1 MIAGV
6 CEMAAGMAPPT
17 ATPTTIT
24 EFEEDTSEDFL
35 TTFSAPT
42 ETEKDTQQPSQVT
55 LKPHGEGEGME
66 MLEADFL
73 AQETE
78 DRLTQLMLDDEL
90 SDARLLGLG
99 AEPGSEQPLPHV
111 ESFTSSVSA
120 SQTVSTKERT
130 VPTQNSILHSGEV
143 GNKTTRGSQEQ
154 LDHRGS
160 KSVVLTTHQELTLD
174 VREKERLEDS
184 LIIAG

>member
-1 MIAGV
+1 MIACV

-17 ATPTTIT
+17 ATPTPIT
-24 EFEEDTSEDFL
+24 EVEEDASEDFL
-35 TTFSAPT
+35 ITFSAPSAT
-42 ETEKDTQQPSQVT
+42 DVQPPQVT
-55 LKPHGEGEGME
+55 LKSRGDGEEME
-66 MLEADFL
+66 TLEADFL

-90 SDARLLGLG
+90 SDSRLGLG
-99 AEPGSEQPLPHV
+99 AELGSEQPLPHV

-120 SQTVSTKERT
+120 NQTVSTSERELSS
-130 VPTQNSILHSGEV
+130 QNPSLPPGKMGS
-143 GNKTTRGSQEQ
+143 KTIHGSQEQ
-154 LDHRGS
+154 LDRRGS

-174 VREKERLEDS
+174 VKEKERLEDS